1 MASRGSKVKK
11 ESSQTRKESSKR
23 PAEPASPAAS
33 GTPAVPKAEAKG
45 SVGPE
50 SSESPDFSPPE
61 VLESVVVAEPAT
73 TRVKDE
79 TSPKEEIPPEAVPQV
94 SARAA
99 DVPVP
104 GSPEGEHVATPR
116 ARRRRNS
123 GDRRR
128 ESRDSALPD
137 ETEDPVPER
146 RARDQ
151 GVVRAEV
158 QAPTEV
164 TGVLVAARDV
174 AGKEKER
181 KVKVK
186 RVRKEKVRVTHHRR
200 QRRISWLGVASMEDT
215 QCWMGA
221 GSQWRMVVLGW
232 I

>member
-1 MASRGSKVKK
+1 MKQEASR
-11 ESSQTRKESSKR
+11 TRKESSKK

-104 GSPEGEHVATPR
+104 GSPEGEPVATPR

-128 ESRDSALPD
+128 ESRDSALPG
-137 ETEDPVPER
+137 ETEDPVPEKGK
-146 RARDQ
+146 DQ
-151 GVVRAEV
+151 DVVRDEV

-181 KVKVK
+181 KVRVK

-200 QRRISWLGVASMEDT
+200 QRPH
-215 QCWMGA
+215 Q
-221 GSQWRMVVLGW
+221 Q
-232 I
+232 